1 LARVEHG
8 KSSVLLLGAVVA
20 GGLVA
25 AFGKHRPP
33 PPPPDERAQ
42 EQAPIDQSND
52 DPPGEQLP
60 PGHPAIGGAAAP
72 ADREEDEPPAID
84 WKVPAKWS
92 ELPNPNTMR
101 LATYH
106 VPAAAGA
113 PDEASVTVARAGGS
127 VEANLQRWSGQF
139 VDAGSGKRTEKTVK
153 GLKVSLIEL
162 SGTFQPGGM
171 GAEGEGP
178 HRGYS
183 LRGAVVETEE
193 GAYFFKLTGP
203 SASVRAARADF
214 DSMIDSIESVDR
226 SPSQ

>member
-1 LARVEHG
+1 LARVENTKG
-8 KSSVLLLGAVVA
+8 SVLLVGAVVA

-25 AFGKHRPP
+25 AFAKHRPAP
-33 PPPPDERAQ
+33 LPDERAQ
-42 EQAPIDQSND
+42 EQAPIDQPSD
-52 DPPGEQLP
+52 DPQGEQLP

-72 ADREEDEPPAID
+72 VGREQEDDAAIV

-92 ELPNPNTMR
+92 EVPNPNAMR

-127 VEANLQRWSGQF
+127 VEANLQRWSEQF

-153 GLKVSLIEL
+153 GLKVSLIEV
-162 SGTFQPGGM
+162 SGTFQAGGM
-171 GAEGEGP
+171 GADGAGL
-178 HRGYS
+178 HRGYT
-183 LRGAVVETEE
+183 LRGAVIETDE

-214 DSMIDSIESVDR
+214 DSLIDSIEPVEG
-226 SPSQ
+226 SQPL